1 MMEILSSLQANVHGT
16 RECHAGH
23 WGKSYQWSYLTLIP
37 KSYEGLELHKA
48 KL

>member
-1 MMEILSSLQANVHGT
+1 MFMVPESAMQVTG
-16 RECHAGH
+16 E
-23 WGKSYQWSYLTLIP
+23 KSYQWSYLTLIP